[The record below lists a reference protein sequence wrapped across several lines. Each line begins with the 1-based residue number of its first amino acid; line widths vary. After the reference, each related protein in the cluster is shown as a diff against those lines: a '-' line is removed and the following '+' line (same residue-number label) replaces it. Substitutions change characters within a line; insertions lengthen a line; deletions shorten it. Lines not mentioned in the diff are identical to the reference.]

1 MHGMNMGRGLAWAL
15 IASTCLWVAPTP
27 AHARG
32 DLTRHVDPF
41 IGTDGTGH
49 VTPAAMVPFGMVAPG
64 PDNADRGWSY
74 SSGYQY
80 RAPRILGFS
89 NTHISGAGIPE
100 LGDVLLMPAA
110 GTRWDAQ
117 STDFSAAPDKKTE
130 SARPGV
136 YRVTLPG
143 HGVRVELTATQRVA
157 VHRYTFKQGGR
168 VQVLVDLQHGLL
180 FGEGPRVTQATSRV
194 DAARGE
200 LSGTT
205 HAKNWVEREAS
216 FVVRFDRPIAQVTT
230 LPPRE
235 GDRAARYLLDFNLG
249 AGRVLHARVALSTVD
264 VDGARRN
271 LAVDEAKA
279 FDAVR
284 AAADAQW
291 QRLLSRIEIEADARF
306 KKIFYSALYRTL
318 LHPSDIADADGRVR
332 GPTGQVMEAPGGVYY
347 STLSLWDTFRG
358 VHPLFTLLVP
368 ERVPGFVQTMLA
380 HHRAQGYLP
389 LWTAWGRET
398 HTMIGNPALPVIADA
413 VAKGFHRQGAA
424 QEQGFDL
431 NAALQAMVETSTLPR
446 PNAPVWAQRDWNA
459 YEQFGFIPLDK
470 IGNESV
476 SKTLEF
482 GIGDDAVARVARA
495 AGRPEVA
502 ERFSRRAQGW
512 RQLWDAQTQMMR
524 GKDSAGRWREPFDPL
539 VPTSPM
545 NNPGDYTEANAWQY
559 TLTPALHDP
568 AGLVAKMGGAAAFEA
583 WLDRFFSVQAPGANK
598 HLGQE
603 ALIGQYAH
611 GNEPSHHIAY
621 LYAFTAAPEKG
632 PALIRRI
639 ARSFYGSGPD
649 GITGNDDCGQMSA
662 WLVLS
667 TLGLYPVV
675 PASGEYVAGATL
687 VRRAWLTRADGTRLL
702 IEPGPR
708 PGVWLD
714 GRRLPATAV
723 PHAALLQGRR
733 LQVGPA
739 R

>member
-1 MHGMNMGRGLAWAL
+1 MTTTHLHLGRRALAL
-15 IASTCLWVAPTP
+15 ITVLAAQAVAAP
-27 AHARG
+27 AAAPERF
-32 DLTRHVDPF
+32 TRHVDPF

-80 RAPRILGFS
+80 RAPRVLGFS

-110 GTRWDAQ
+110 GTRWTAR
-117 STDFSAAPDKKTE
+117 STDFSAAPDKATE
-130 SARPGV
+130 AARPGA

-157 VHRYTFKQGGR
+157 VHRYTFTRAGSA
-168 VQVLVDLQHGLL
+168 QVLVDLQHGLL
-180 FGEGPRVTQATSRV
+180 FGEGPRVTRAVSEV
-194 DAARGE
+194 DAARGT
-200 LSGTT
+200 LTGTT
-205 HAKNWVEREAS
+205 HARNWVEREAS
-216 FVVRFDRPIAQVTT
+216 FIVRFDHPIQRVTT
-230 LPPRE
+230 LPPRDGE
-235 GDRAARYLLDFNLG
+235 QAARYLLDFDLG
-249 AGRVLHARVALSTVD
+249 ARRVLHARVALSTVD

-271 LAVDEAKA
+271 LAVDEDKP
-279 FDAVR
+279 FDTVR
-284 AAADAQW
+284 HAADRQW
-291 QRLLSRIEIEADARF
+291 EQLLSRLRIDADARF
-306 KKIFYSALYRTL
+306 RKVFYSALYRTL
-318 LHPSDIADADGRVR
+318 LHPSDIADVDGRVR
-332 GPTGQVMEAPGGVYY
+332 GPTGEVMAAPGGVYY

-368 ERVPGFVQTMLA
+368 ERVPGFIQTLLA

-413 VAKGFHRQGAA
+413 VAKGFHRQGA
-424 QEQGFDL
+424 GFDL
-431 NAALQAMVETSTLPR
+431 PTALQAMVETSTRPR
-446 PNAPVWAQRDWNA
+446 PQAPPWAQRDWGD
-459 YEQFGFIPLDK
+459 YEQFGYLPLDRVN
-470 IGNESV
+470 GESV
-476 SKTLEF
+476 STTLEL
-482 GIGDDAVARVARA
+482 GVGDDAVARVAAA
-495 AGRPEVA
+495 AGRVDIA

-512 RQLWDAQTQMMR
+512 RHLWDGQTRMMR

-568 AGLVAKMGGAAAFEA
+568 AGLVAQMGGPAAFEA
-583 WLDRFFSVQAPGANK
+583 WLDRFFTVQAPGDNK

-621 LYAFTAAPEKG
+621 LYAWTASPAKG
-632 PALIRRI
+632 QALIRRI
-639 ARSFYGSGPD
+639 VRSFYGDKPD

-662 WLVLS
+662 WLVFS
-667 TLGLYPVV
+667 ALGFYPVV
-675 PASGEYVAGATL
+675 PASGEYVAGVTL
-687 VRRAWLTRADGTRLL
+687 VRRATLARPDGTQLV
-702 IEPGPR
+702 IVPGR
-708 PGVWLD
+708 RAGVWLD
-714 GRRLPATAV
+714 GQRLEGRAL
-723 PHAALLQGRR
+723 PHAALLQGRQ
-733 LQVGPA
+733 LAVGAA

>member
-1 MHGMNMGRGLAWAL
+1 MHGTTTWRGFAWAL
-15 IASTCLWVAPTP
+15 IASTALWAAQTP
-27 AHARG
+27 ANARG

-80 RAPRILGFS
+80 RAPRVLGFS

-110 GTRWDAQ
+110 GTRWTQQ
-117 STDFSAAPDKKTE
+117 STDFPAAHDKRSE
-130 SARPGV
+130 SARPGF

-157 VHRYTFKQGGR
+157 VHRYTFTQAGR

-180 FGEGPRVTQATSRV
+180 FGEGPRVTQASSSV

-200 LSGTT
+200 LTGTT

-216 FVVRFDRPIAQVTT
+216 FIVRFDRPIERVTT
-230 LPPRE
+230 LPPRT
-235 GDRAARYLLDFNLG
+235 GDQAARYLLDFDLG

-271 LAVDEAKA
+271 LAVDESRS
-279 FDAVR
+279 FEAVR
-284 AAADAQW
+284 DAAQAQW
-291 QRLLSRIEIEADARF
+291 QRLLSRIEIDADARF
-306 KKIFYSALYRTL
+306 RKIFYSALYRTL

-332 GPTGQVMEAPGGVYY
+332 GPTGQVMAAPGGVYY

-368 ERVPGFVQTMLA
+368 ERVPGFIQTMLA
-380 HHRAQGYLP
+380 HHLAQGYLP

-398 HTMIGNPALPVIADA
+398 HTMIGNPALPVMADA
-413 VAKGFHRQGAA
+413 VAKGLHRQGA
-424 QEQGFDL
+424 GFDL
-431 NAALQAMVETSTLPR
+431 QAALQAMVETSTLPR
-446 PNAPVWAQRDWNA
+446 PGAPAWAQRDWTA
-459 YEQFGFIPLDK
+459 YEQFGYIPLDR

-476 SKTLEF
+476 SKTLEL

-495 AGRPEVA
+495 AGRADVA
-502 ERFSRRAQGW
+502 ERFARRAQGW
-512 RQLWDAQTQMMR
+512 RQLWDAKTQTMR

-539 VPTSPM
+539 MATSPM

-568 AGLVAKMGGAAAFEA
+568 DGLVAQMGGAAAFEA
-583 WLDRFFSVQAPGANK
+583 WLDRFFSLPAPGSNK

-621 LYAFTAAPEKG
+621 LYAWTAAPGKG
-632 PALIRRI
+632 QALIRRI

-667 TLGLYPVV
+667 ALGLYPVV
-675 PASGEYVAGATL
+675 PASGTYVAGTL
-687 VRRAWLTRADGTRLL
+687 LVAGARLLRPDGTRLH
-702 IEPGPR
+702 IRPGR
-708 PGVWLD
+708 RAGVWLD
-714 GRRLPATAV
+714 GQRMDARAL
-723 PHAALLQGRR
+723 PHAVLLQARQ
-733 LQVGPA
+733 LEVGTA

>member
-1 MHGMNMGRGLAWAL
+1 MTRGPWARRLAGCLLVLFGGAAL
-15 IASTCLWVAPTP
+15 AA
-27 AHARG
+27 AGRG

-110 GTRWDAQ
+110 GTRWSAQ
-117 STDFSAAPDKKTE
+117 STDFSAAHDKKSE
-130 SARPGV
+130 SARPGF

-143 HGVRVELTATQRVA
+143 HGVRVELTTTQRVA
-157 VHRYTFKQGGR
+157 VHRYTFAQAGR

-180 FGEGPRVTQATSRV
+180 FGEGPRVTQAQSSV
-194 DAARGE
+194 DAARRE
-200 LSGTT
+200 LTGTT

-216 FVVRFDRPIAQVTT
+216 FIVRFDRPIERVTT
-230 LPPRE
+230 LPPRA
-235 GDRAARYLLDFNLG
+235 GDKAARVLLDFDLG

-271 LAVDEAKA
+271 LAVDEAKS

-291 QRLLSRIEIEADARF
+291 QRLLSRIEIDADARF

-332 GPTGQVMEAPGGVYY
+332 GPTGQVMAAPGGVYY

-368 ERVPGFVQTMLA
+368 ERVPGFIHTMLA

-413 VAKGFHRQGAA
+413 VAKGLHREGA
-424 QEQGFDL
+424 GFEL
-431 NAALQAMVETSTLPR
+431 QAALQAMVETSTLPR
-446 PNAPVWAQRDWNA
+446 PQAPAWAQRRWDD
-459 YEQFGFIPLDK
+459 YEQFGYIPLDR
-470 IGNESV
+470 IDNESV
-476 SKTLEF
+476 SKTLEL

-495 AGRPEVA
+495 AGRSEVA

-512 RQLWDAQTQMMR
+512 RLLWDAQTQTLR

-539 VPTSPM
+539 VATSPM

-568 AGLVAKMGGAAAFEA
+568 DGMVAQMGGPAAFEA
-583 WLDRFFSVQAPGANK
+583 WLDRFFSLPAPDGNK

-621 LYAFTAAPEKG
+621 LYAWTAAPGKG
-632 PALIRRI
+632 QALIRRI

-662 WLVLS
+662 WLVLA
-667 TLGLYPVV
+667 TLGFYPVV
-675 PASGEYVAGATL
+675 PSSGTYVAGTPL
-687 VRRAWLTRADGTRLL
+687 VARARLLRPDGTWLHIRAGRRA
-702 IEPGPR
+702 
-708 PGVWLD
+708 GVWLD
-714 GRRLPATAV
+714 GQPVDPRTL
-723 PHAALLQGRR
+723 PHAALMQARQLE
-733 LQVGPA
+733 VGTA